1 MMESQSFRRF
11 SQTARKWRALVDRR
25 SAHFVELHRSGR
37 WKRYYGEAEFLQLMR
52 EALDLAETW
61 SNIATLLQPDSG
73 GEPTPAAPATN
84 PARRTA
90 A

>member
-1 MMESQSFRRF
+1 MESQSIRRF
-11 SQTARKWRALVDRR
+11 SQAARKWRALADRR
-25 SAHFVELHRSGR
+25 SVHFVELHRSGR
-37 WKRYYGEAEFLQLMR
+37 WKRYYDEAKFLLLMR

-61 SNIATLLQPDSG
+61 SHIAPLLQPDSG
-73 GEPTPAAPATN
+73 GEPAPAAPATN

>member
-1 MMESQSFRRF
+1 
-11 SQTARKWRALVDRR
+11 
-25 SAHFVELHRSGR
+25 
-37 WKRYYGEAEFLQLMR
+37 MR

-61 SNIATLLQPDSG
+61 SQIAPLLQPDRG
-73 GEPTPAAPATN
+73 GEPAPADPATR